1 MAHFNRFLITF
12 GFLLFGLFM
21 WVILPNTIG
30 LIVFILL
37 GFVGAVLGAVVF
49 KKQAT
54 EKQVKEDLQN
64 RLNND

>member
-37 GFVGAVLGAVVF
+37 GFVAAVLGAIVF

-54 EKQVKEDLQN
+54 EKQIKEDLQN

>member
-37 GFVGAVLGAVVF
+37 GFVGAVLGAIVF

-54 EKQVKEDLQN
+54 EKQVKKDLQN

>member
-37 GFVGAVLGAVVF
+37 GFVGAVLGAIVF

-54 EKQVKEDLQN
+54 EKQIKEDLQN